1 MSYLTCTLI
10 ILQSF
15 EYCKAFVNLY
25 EEREIIQQEPRQSYA
40 YQHTNSTYDVAK
52 EILPVKL
59 LIIALYSC
67 ITLMGVTGNLL
78 VVWIV
83 LRVKPLQ
90 TITNIF
96 IANLAVSDI
105 LMSLVAT
112 PFTPLSLYMSNWTLP
127 EAVCKLLPTT
137 MGVSVYVSTLTSMAI
152 ALDRFFVIVHPF
164 LPRMKIWLCFIII
177 FTVWIIAVLISMPL
191 AVYQQKHKDP
201 MNNVS
206 SCRENWPKESSRE
219 VFTIVSF
226 VLQFVVPCSIIS
238 VCYFRISLL
247 LRSRL
252 HTQIGSGTKTQMKEE
267 REIKR
272 KRRTNTMLIA
282 MVVIFVICWIP
293 LNILWMVMDVHSEE
307 HMNDVQSSKNFS
319 LIFFVCHLLAMSSAV
334 YNPFLYA
341 WMNNNFRKEF
351 HRIVPCFFLKPR
363 YHSNQMTTQTLGAE
377 YTAVRINYLNSTVQ
391 PSVLIRVSED
401 MKDTSHQ
408 ITSNELGVDQQ
419 QHQQLQQPQ
428 PQQQQDGEDNT
439 FVESVDQESK
449 EQENKIQVES
459 KVEETICHNKLNNK
473 IINQANTDSENQTKK
488 HEHIDNIEH
497 VNCSQTSLHKT
508 PDN

>member
-1 MSYLTCTLI
+1 MDKQTYQKINYYS
-10 ILQSF
+10 
-15 EYCKAFVNLY
+15 N
-25 EEREIIQQEPRQSYA
+25 IQQ
-40 YQHTNSTYDVAK
+40 TNYTFDIAK

-59 LIIALYSC
+59 LIIILYSF
-67 ITLMGVTGNLL
+67 ITLIGVTGNLL

-83 LRVKPLQ
+83 LRVKLLQ

-96 IANLAVSDI
+96 IANLAISDI

-112 PFTPLSLYMSNWTLP
+112 PFTPLSLYMNDWTLP

-164 LPRMKIWLCFIII
+164 LPRMKVWLCFIII

-201 MNNVS
+201 INNVS

-226 VLQFVVPCSIIS
+226 VLQFVIPCSIIS

-247 LRSRL
+247 LRARL

-307 HMNDVQSSKNFS
+307 QINDVQNSKHFT
-319 LIFFVCHLLAMSSAV
+319 LIFFICHLLAMSSAV

-341 WMNNNFRKEF
+341 WMNSNFRKEF
-351 HRIVPCFFLKPR
+351 HRILPCFFLKSKF
-363 YHSNQMTTQTLGAE
+363 YTNQITTQTIGGE
-377 YTAVRINYLNSTVQ
+377 YTAIRINYLNSTNQ
-391 PSVLIRVSED
+391 LPSTIHKTNEEF
-401 MKDTSHQ
+401 KETSQ
-408 ITSNELGVDQQ
+408 ILSNKLNLNHKSQQ
-419 QHQQLQQPQ
+419 TNKINL
-428 PQQQQDGEDNT
+428 DNEINSSNNNNNNNDNT
-439 FVESVDQESK
+439 FISHIDET
-449 EQENKIQVES
+449 NKQYDDKQLIHRTEV
-459 KVEETICHNKLNNK
+459 TICHNPSNDNLNK
-473 IINQANTDSENQTKK
+473 ININLNDQIEMKNIDDNDSNDDQLLENT
-488 HEHIDNIEH
+488 
-497 VNCSQTSLHKT
+497 NCSQTL
-508 PDN
+508 NLE

>member
-1 MSYLTCTLI
+1 MEKHTYQKINYYS
-10 ILQSF
+10 
-15 EYCKAFVNLY
+15 N
-25 EEREIIQQEPRQSYA
+25 IQQ
-40 YQHTNSTYDVAK
+40 TNLTFDVAK

-59 LIIALYSC
+59 IIIILYSF

-83 LRVKPLQ
+83 LRVKLLQ

-96 IANLAVSDI
+96 IANLAISDI

-112 PFTPLSLYMSNWTLP
+112 PFTPLSLYMNNWTLP

-164 LPRMKIWLCFIII
+164 LPRMKVWLCLIII

-201 MNNVS
+201 INNVS

-226 VLQFVVPCSIIS
+226 VLQFVIPCSIIS

-247 LRSRL
+247 LRARL
-252 HTQIGSGTKTQMKEE
+252 HTQIGSGTKTHIKEE

-282 MVVIFVICWIP
+282 MVIIFVICWIP

-307 HMNDVQSSKNFS
+307 QINDVQNSKNFS
-319 LIFFVCHLLAMSSAV
+319 LIFFICHLLAMSSAV

-341 WMNNNFRKEF
+341 WMNSNFRKEF
-351 HRIVPCFFLKPR
+351 HRILPCFFLKSKF
-363 YHSNQMTTQTLGAE
+363 YTNQITTQTIGGE
-377 YTAVRINYLNSTVQ
+377 YTAVRINYFNSTIQ
-391 PSVLIRVSED
+391 PRSAILRASDEF
-401 MKDTSHQ
+401 KETSQ
-408 ITSNELGVDQQ
+408 CLSNELNLNQK
-419 QHQQLQQPQ
+419 
-428 PQQQQDGEDNT
+428 QQQQNDKSNFDSQINHHNDNNNNST
-439 FVESVDQESK
+439 IISYNEGT
-449 EQENKIQVES
+449 NKQYDHNQWTHRTEAA
-459 KVEETICHNKLNNK
+459 ICHNQSNESLNK
-473 IINQANTDSENQTKK
+473 ININLNDRIEMKNITDNNNNSNDDKVLEK
-488 HEHIDNIEH
+488 IDY
-497 VNCSQTSLHKT
+497 SQMIH
-508 PDN
+508 P

>member
-1 MSYLTCTLI
+1 M
-10 ILQSF
+10 
-15 EYCKAFVNLY
+15 EK
-25 EEREIIQQEPRQSYA
+25 EIQQEIHFQ
-40 YQHTNSTYDVAK
+40 QGIHQTNFTFDVAK

-59 LIIALYSC
+59 LIITLYSF

-78 VVWIV
+78 VVWVV
-83 LRVKPLQ
+83 LRVKLLQ

-201 MNNVS
+201 INNVS

-226 VLQFVVPCSIIS
+226 VLQFVIPCSIIS

-247 LRSRL
+247 LRARL
-252 HTQIGSGTKTQMKEE
+252 HTQIGSGTKTHMKEE

-282 MVVIFVICWIP
+282 MVIIFVICWIP

-307 HMNDVQSSKNFS
+307 QINDVQNSKNFS

-341 WMNNNFRKEF
+341 WMNSNFRKEF
-351 HRIVPCFFLKPR
+351 HRILPCFFLK
-363 YHSNQMTTQTLGAE
+363 SNHYTNQITTQTVGGE
-377 YTAVRINYLNSTVQ
+377 YTAVRINYMNSTIQ
-391 PSVLIRVSED
+391 PSGILKVSEEL
-401 MKDTSHQ
+401 KETEQ
-408 ITSNELGVDQQ
+408 ISSNKLGVSQYQYQQ
-419 QHQQLQQPQ
+419 RTN
-428 PQQQQDGEDNT
+428 DNDIT
-439 FVESVDQESK
+439 NNNNDNHIREISK
-449 EQENKIQVES
+449 HDNNYKPLVH
-459 KVEETICHNKLNNK
+459 KTETVICHNQSNEKLNK
-473 IINQANTDSENQTKK
+473 INIDLSDRIEIVTMNIDDDNVDVDDENNNNDTN
-488 HEHIDNIEH
+488 ESI
-497 VNCSQTSLHKT
+497 NCSQIFIHKT
-508 PDN
+508 TEN

>member
-1 MSYLTCTLI
+1 MEKHTYQKTNYYS
-10 ILQSF
+10 
-15 EYCKAFVNLY
+15 N
-25 EEREIIQQEPRQSYA
+25 IQQ
-40 YQHTNSTYDVAK
+40 TNLTFDVAK

-59 LIIALYSC
+59 IIIILYSF

-83 LRVKPLQ
+83 LRVKLLQ

-96 IANLAVSDI
+96 IANLAISDI

-112 PFTPLSLYMSNWTLP
+112 PFTPLSLYMNNWTLP

-164 LPRMKIWLCFIII
+164 LPRMKVWLCLIII

-201 MNNVS
+201 INNVS

-226 VLQFVVPCSIIS
+226 VLQFVIPCSIIS

-252 HTQIGSGTKTQMKEE
+252 HTQIGSGTKTHIKEE

-282 MVVIFVICWIP
+282 MVIIFVICWIP

-307 HMNDVQSSKNFS
+307 QINDVQNSKNFS
-319 LIFFVCHLLAMSSAV
+319 LIFFICHLLAMSSAV

-341 WMNNNFRKEF
+341 WMNSNFRKEF
-351 HRIVPCFFLKPR
+351 HRILPCFFLKSKF
-363 YHSNQMTTQTLGAE
+363 YTNQTTTQTIGGE
-377 YTAVRINYLNSTVQ
+377 YTAVRINYFNSTIQ
-391 PSVLIRVSED
+391 PRSAILRASDEF
-401 MKDTSHQ
+401 KETSQ
-408 ITSNELGVDQQ
+408 CLSNELNLNQK
-419 QHQQLQQPQ
+419 
-428 PQQQQDGEDNT
+428 QQQQNDKTNFDSQINHHNDNNNNST
-439 FVESVDQESK
+439 IISYNEGT
-449 EQENKIQVES
+449 NKQYDHNQWTHRTEV
-459 KVEETICHNKLNNK
+459 VICHNQSNESLNK
-473 IINQANTDSENQTKK
+473 ININLNDRIEMKNITDNNNNSNDDKVLEK
-488 HEHIDNIEH
+488 IDY
-497 VNCSQTSLHKT
+497 SQIIHS
-508 PDN
+508 